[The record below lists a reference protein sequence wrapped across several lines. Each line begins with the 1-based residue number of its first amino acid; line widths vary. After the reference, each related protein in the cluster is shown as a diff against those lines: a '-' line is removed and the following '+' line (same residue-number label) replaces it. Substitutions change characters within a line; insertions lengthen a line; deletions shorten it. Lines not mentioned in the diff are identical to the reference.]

1 MGFNSK
7 QRTMNSKGK
16 IVPVQEEGW
25 NASLQ
30 PTHIVIMLTAG
41 RYEAF
46 VGHAGNVM
54 WVDNVGLVYD
64 K

>member
-1 MGFNSK
+1 
-7 QRTMNSKGK
+7 MNSKGK